1 MLNTSTL
8 EEIAAPVLIDRTQ
21 FKVSSP
27 IWQQAGIGFTVEHQ
41 IFDPIEALILASAN
55 WGVYKEKLGSLLK
68 NVQTEEDYY
77 FSDTRLFG
85 VYRDTDNQFLGAVG
99 KDFALL
105 QNHVGFNWFKP
116 FLENQQ
122 AYIES
127 AGTLRNG
134 EVVWI
139 IARLTEGSQQ
149 KIVVGD
155 FVEQRILLTL
165 CHNTNRSPQATL
177 INTRINGQVVL
188 SRSLDSRQLQ
198 NLMKMRQTKSLES
211 QMARVNEKI
220 QLARA
225 EFDRDVAA
233 YQVLAAKYMSPAEM
247 RLVLRILFDTQLSAQ
262 KEKNGFLVARY
273 EDLED
278 YKPAKLILG
287 NLEREELNI
296 QYVKSTAWALY
307 LAVAHYQTYQAKDT
321 RRGCDRT
328 KWEAQLEQLWFVNKN
343 NLLDRAMRVLLAPA
357 MHAVPTLPLI

>member
-1 MLNTSTL
+1 MLTTTL
-8 EEIAAPVLIDRTQ
+8 PEISEPIAIDRTQ
-21 FKVSSP
+21 FKVTSP
-27 IWQQAGIGFTVEHQ
+27 VWQQAEIGFTVAHQ
-41 IFDPIEALILASAN
+41 IFDPIEALILAGAN
-55 WGVYKEKLGSLLK
+55 WGVYKEKLGSQLK

-77 FSDTRLFG
+77 FTDTRLFG
-85 VYRDTDNQFLGAVG
+85 VYRDTDNQFLGAIG
-99 KDFALL
+99 KDFQLL
-105 QNHVGFNWFKP
+105 QNHEGFNWFKP

-139 IARLTEGSQQ
+139 IARLTESSQQ
-149 KIVVGD
+149 KVVAGD

-177 INTRINGQVVL
+177 LNSRMNGQVVL
-188 SRSLDSRQLQ
+188 SRSLDSRQVQ
-198 NLMKMRQTKSLES
+198 NLMKMRQTRSLET

-233 YQVLAAKYMSPAEM
+233 YQALASKYMTLPDM
-247 RLVLRILFDTQLSAQ
+247 RQMLRTLFDTQLTAQ
-262 KEKNGFLVARY
+262 KEKNGFLVNRY
-273 EDLED
+273 ADLSD
-278 YKPAKLILG
+278 YKPAKLILA
-287 NLEREELNI
+287 NLELDELI
-296 QYVKSTAWALY
+296 IPYVRSTAWALY
-307 LAVAHYQTYQAKDT
+307 LAIAHYQTYQAKDT

-343 NLLDRAMRVLLAPA
+343 NLLDRAMHLLLAPTVSA
-357 MHAVPTLPLI
+357 LPIIPSI